1 MPNGSWGEAAVETES
16 ETIIVDADYDPF
28 TCLLSSQSSA
38 ICLPFVVIFIVIIV
52 VVATVGIANEYRLPL
67 MSASHGLRAWVVG

>member
-1 MPNGSWGEAAVETES
+1 MVETEF
-16 ETIIVDADYDPF
+16 ETITVDTDYDAF

-52 VVATVGIANEYRLPL
+52 VVTVGIANECRLPL
-67 MSASHGLRAWVVG
+67 MSASYGLTAWSGCFWFEWFAC